1 MMEGLVSDVTTAV
14 RYLEILMQKQ
24 VGLGIAMNAM
34 DSGKLVVSI
43 ALYDHAVESSHPS
56 F

>member
-1 MMEGLVSDVTTAV
+1 MEGLVSDVTTAV
-14 RYLEILMQKQ
+14 RYLENVIRKQ
-24 VGLGIAMNAM
+24 VGRGIAKNAM
-34 DSGKLVVSI
+34 HSGKLVVSI

>member
-1 MMEGLVSDVTTAV
+1 MEGLVSDVATAV
-14 RYLEILMQKQ
+14 SYLEIVMQKQ
-24 VGLGIAMNAM
+24 VGRGIAKNAM
-34 DSGKLVVSI
+34 DSGELVVSI

>member
-1 MMEGLVSDVTTAV
+1 MEGIVSDVTTAV

-24 VGLGIAMNAM
+24 VGLGIAKNAM
-34 DSGKLVVSI
+34 DSGELVISI